1 MTLRPY
7 QQDAHDAII
16 GWIKKNTTPCC
27 IEAATGAGKSHIIA
41 AVADTIHA
49 YSKGKHVLCL
59 APSAELVKQNSEKFK
74 ATGEKCSIF
83 SASAGEKSLRHPVVF
98 GTPGTVMNSI
108 KRFGNEFAA
117 VVIDECFLGDT
128 LVKTIYG
135 EKKINSLRNGDIVCN
150 AVGNGEI
157 MGVFTKSVSEIYE
170 VRLTDGKTIRCTGN
184 HPFFTT
190 DGWVEA
196 AKLVNGQVVFRQE
209 DVSRLRFGVWAKKVQ
224 AQREGECV
232 PMLGSTLGKARNLLS
247 VLLKE
252 VEEPDALGSITS
264 QDVKIFENHWAPS
277 DGEDGKWN
285 WEYKTSGS
293 SFERD
298 GGWVDSGVL
307 HQNKCGAQEWRLP
320 ELLQGGYC
328 EPIHDDCNRSG
339 WGEPQYPRKESPRQE
354 KGQFFGQIRVESV
367 SRIKFSCPE
376 IVYNLHV
383 SGHPSYYAG
392 GVLVHN
398 CHGITP
404 TVKSIIEEIRKVNL
418 NLRVIGLS
426 ATPYRMGTGYIFCFY
441 PDGKPVPASKTKDPY
456 FEACVYRIHARTLID
471 QGFLT
476 EPTIGRPTADGY
488 KTLDMQLNSRGQ
500 FDAEAIDRAY
510 HGQGRKTSAIMA
522 DVVAQSQFRR
532 GVMIFAATV
541 KHAKECM
548 ESLPPDLSALV
559 TGETPK
565 KERDALIRSFK
576 SGKVKYLV
584 NVSVLTTGFD
594 AAHVELI
601 AILRA
606 TESVGLLQQIIGR
619 GLRID
624 EFKETCV
631 ILDYAENLP
640 RHCPDGDV
648 FNPKIEVTKGD
659 KEDSSINCICP
670 LCSVENEFSPRP
682 NPQEHMIDQNG
693 YFVDLDGQQI
703 VTEWGGMPAH
713 YGRRCGARVTIAGE
727 RIQCTYRW
735 TFKPCPHCKEENDI
749 AARYCTK
756 CKGEIVNPND
766 KLKIEFKAMKRDPT
780 KKQTDKVV
788 TWDKRSHISRSGKE
802 TWKIDVVTEYRSF
815 AYYIMKEPNNAFG
828 MRDLTALN
836 ELNGSKPLTITYQL
850 NPDTSYFRV
859 FAYNRPA
866 DAPPE

>member
-1 MTLRPY
+1 MLREY
-7 QQDAHDAII
+7 QQEAHDAII
-16 GWIKKNTTPCC
+16 GWIKKNTKPCC

-41 AVADTIHA
+41 AVADTIHS

-117 VVIDECFLGDT
+117 VVIDEC
-128 LVKTIYG
+128 
-135 EKKINSLRNGDIVCN
+135 
-150 AVGNGEI
+150 
-157 MGVFTKSVSEIYE
+157 
-170 VRLTDGKTIRCTGN
+170 
-184 HPFFTT
+184 
-190 DGWVEA
+190 
-196 AKLVNGQVVFRQE
+196 
-209 DVSRLRFGVWAKKVQ
+209 
-224 AQREGECV
+224 
-232 PMLGSTLGKARNLLS
+232 
-247 VLLKE
+247 
-252 VEEPDALGSITS
+252 
-264 QDVKIFENHWAPS
+264 
-277 DGEDGKWN
+277 
-285 WEYKTSGS
+285 
-293 SFERD
+293 
-298 GGWVDSGVL
+298 
-307 HQNKCGAQEWRLP
+307 
-320 ELLQGGYC
+320 
-328 EPIHDDCNRSG
+328 
-339 WGEPQYPRKESPRQE
+339 
-354 KGQFFGQIRVESV
+354 
-367 SRIKFSCPE
+367 
-376 IVYNLHV
+376 
-383 SGHPSYYAG
+383 
-392 GVLVHN
+392 
-398 CHGITP
+398 HGITP
-404 TVKSIIEEIRKVNL
+404 TVKSIIEEIKKVNPH
-418 NLRVIGLS
+418 LRVIGLS
-426 ATPYRMGTGYIFCFY
+426 ATPYRMGTGYIFGFY
-441 PDGKPVPASKTKDPY
+441 PDGKPVPLSKTKDPY

-476 EPTIGRPTADGY
+476 EPTIGQPTVDGY

-500 FDAEAIDRAY
+500 FDAEAVDRAY

-548 ESLPPDLSALV
+548 ESLPPNMSALV
-559 TGETPK
+559 TGDTPK
-565 KERDALIRSFK
+565 KERDAVIRDFK
-576 SGKVKYLV
+576 SAKIKYLV

-624 EFKETCV
+624 EYKETCL

-670 LCSVENEFSPRP
+670 LCNVENEFSPRP
-682 NPQEHMIDQNG
+682 NPQEHIIDKNG

-703 VTEWGGMPAH
+703 TTEWGGMPAH

-780 KKQTDKVV
+780 KKQTDNVV
-788 TWDKRSHISRSGKE
+788 TWDKRSHIARSGKE
-802 TWKIDVVTEYRSF
+802 NWKIDVVTEYRSF
-815 AYYIMKEPNNAFG
+815 SYFIMKEPNNGFA
-828 MRDLTALN
+828 MNDLNALN
-836 ELNGSKPLTITYQL
+836 ELDGTKPMTITYQL
-850 NPDTSYFRV
+850 NPETTYYRV